1 MQLVLISGLSGS
13 GKSIALKALEDSAY
27 YVVDNLP
34 ASLLPQLVA
43 TLHGG
48 GYQRVAVAID
58 VRSGGSHTTL
68 PQQIEPLRKLVDDLR
83 FIFLEARDD
92 ILLARFSETRRRH
105 PLAEGELSLSEAIQC
120 EREALEEISAL
131 AYRIDTSDLQ
141 PNMLRAWVGEF
152 IEAKAGSNLSLSFQ
166 SFGFKYGLPL
176 DADFVFDVRCLP
188 NPYYNPALRHLTGKD
203 APVAAY
209 LEKSEDVIRM
219 IDDIRQ
225 FISNWLPGFI
235 HDNRN
240 YLAVAIGC
248 TGGQHRSVYVAERL
262 AASFREVMPV
272 LVRHRAAARRASDR
286 RKG

>member
-43 TLHGG
+43 TLHDG
-48 GYQRVAVAID
+48 GYQHVAVAID
-58 VRSGGSHTTL
+58 VRSGGSHATL
-68 PQQIEPLRKLVDDLR
+68 PQQIEPLRKLVADLR

-105 PLAEGELSLSEAIQC
+105 PLAEGELSLGEAIQR
-120 EREALEEISAL
+120 ERETLEKISAL

-141 PNMLRAWVGEF
+141 PNMLRAWVREF
-152 IEAKAGSNLSLSFQ
+152 IEAEAGSNLSLSFQ
-166 SFGFKYGLPL
+166 SFGFKYGIPL

-188 NPYYNPALRHLTGKD
+188 NPYYEPALRHLTGKD
-203 APVAAY
+203 AAVVAY
-209 LEKSEDVIRM
+209 LEQSADVIRM
-219 IDDIRQ
+219 VDDIRQ
-225 FISNWLPGFI
+225 FIANWLPGFI
-235 HDNRN
+235 HDDRN

-262 AASFREVMPV
+262 AASFRDRMPV
-272 LVRHRAAARRASDR
+272 LVRHRTATRRASDQHD
-286 RKG
+286 G

>member
-1 MQLVLISGLSGS
+1 MQFVLISGLSGS

-58 VRSGGSHTTL
+58 VRSGGSHATL

-105 PLAEGELSLSEAIQC
+105 PLAEGEISLSEAIQR
-120 EREALEEISAL
+120 ERETLEKISML

-141 PNMLRAWVGEF
+141 PNMLRAWVREF

-166 SFGFKYGLPL
+166 SFGFKYGIPL

-188 NPYYNPALRHLTGKD
+188 NPYYNPALRNLTGKD

-209 LEKSEDVIRM
+209 LEQSADVIRM
-219 IDDIRQ
+219 VEDIRQ
-225 FISNWLPGFI
+225 FITNWLPGFI
-235 HDNRN
+235 HDDRN

-262 AASFREVMPV
+262 ATGFRDLMPV
-272 LVRHRAAARRASDR
+272 LVRHRSAARRASDQH
-286 RKG
+286 